1 MTTQFTI
8 RYNAMMEKAR
18 GLARKE
24 MSPLIERWHLFSAII
39 KISPR
44 LFHRLL
50 GKKNLTFPKPEPLPI
65 EAEET
70 GGNIHF
76 SADVY
81 RILSLNGGVLGDV
94 MNEVGLC
101 AIDIQHVAAALLL
114 DSDRQSPVREIVFE
128 NGINPDEARESIFT
142 ALKKMGDGSHGGI
155 GKSALKKINEI
166 RTRLLSEIVGQ
177 DEAVNQICTA
187 LLEFWN
193 RPLVERVRPLSI
205 FICGATGS
213 GKSFLAEK
221 FMEAVEWA
229 TGGKHVEILNAGM
242 YSSRDSS
249 RDIVGLDC
257 SWRGGPR
264 PGTVTLPIHDN
275 PSGVICLDNVDT
287 LHEIGLNHIT
297 RIIST
302 GRIKD
307 EGLAKMV
314 DFRDAICIFISSAG
328 SGGLSVGNDAKS
340 AAMQTRS
347 RLAEELCAGIQS
359 SEVRRNVRA
368 MVEQVTLPIVM
379 KPLGVDELREL
390 MRRAVSRQ
398 IVGLRRLAKKVEADA
413 AAIADLLIQTILS
426 LDARAIES
434 IAGEITAAVRNA
446 MVGGPCDW
454 WKIKTFQVSVEG
466 GEPYD
471 SETIS
476 KNLHMRKRQTV
487 KMAFSMDGAKGVLA
501 ISASGH
507 VLLPAVTDGII
518 RIEPPND
525 ADTFDKLVGISA
537 PVEYTERWR
546 RFFAGETKS
555 RPENLILSGPPGC
568 GKTSFVRCLAREL
581 GRPYAV
587 LDCNDL
593 ATPRAVL
600 DAFAKIRR
608 YAGDGILAFFDE
620 IDAIAGDRSGKS
632 EDYIERINTFLGQ
645 MDGFNHDPNA
655 DKILYLAATNRLSD
669 LDSAA
674 VRNGRLGQCIIFAPL
689 QEEERLHLVQLAGK
703 EYGVD
708 IDSSLAKFIAE
719 TSEAYAPSTIK
730 GIIREMAF
738 TSAKPTRAD
747 YLRARRVVVE
757 GAYTQHTVLRPE
769 DEFDV
774 ALHEIG
780 HAWCCDK
787 RGRRFVQATIVSGG
801 SNLGVLEEFANNGG
815 CHSTSKDILN
825 SIDVALS
832 GRAAQEVVLGRCTD
846 GAVNDIQAAT
856 KFAMQYV
863 RAGFSSY
870 GLGVPP
876 DGFDWDEISSVVR
889 KLLDSRYAAVKRQMA
904 GEKRI
909 LRRLASLLQEKKII
923 FQDELQGV
931 CRNAKAERSISH
943 V

>member
-1 MTTQFTI
+1 MTTKFTNG
-8 RYNAMMEKAR
+8 YNTMLEKAR
-18 GLARKE
+18 GLAKKE
-24 MSPLIERWHLFSAII
+24 MSPRIERWHLFSAIL
-39 KISPR
+39 KMSPR

-50 GKKNLTFPKPEPLPI
+50 GKKDLTFPKPEPLPI

-70 GGNIHF
+70 GGDIHF

-81 RILSLNGGVLGDV
+81 RILSLNGGVLSDV
-94 MNEVGLC
+94 MNEVGSRT
-101 AIDIQHVAAALLL
+101 IDIQHVGAALLL
-114 DSDRQSPVREIVFE
+114 DPDRQSPVREIVFE

-142 ALKKMGDGSHGGI
+142 TLKKMGDGRHGGI
-155 GKSALKKINEI
+155 GRTALKKINEI
-166 RTRLLSEIVGQ
+166 RTRLLREVVGQ

-193 RPLVERVRPLSI
+193 RPLEERVRPLSI
-205 FICGATGS
+205 FICGASGS

-221 FMEAVEWA
+221 LMRAVEWA
-229 TGGKHVEILNAGM
+229 TGEKHIEILNAGM
-242 YSSRDSS
+242 FSSRDSS
-249 RDIVGLDC
+249 RDIVGFDC
-257 SWRGGPR
+257 SWKGGPR
-264 PGTVTLPIHDN
+264 PGACTLPIYDN
-275 PSGVICLDNVDT
+275 PSGVICLDNVNT

-302 GRIKD
+302 GCIKD
-307 EGLAKMV
+307 EGLGKIV

-328 SGGLSVGNDAKS
+328 SDGIAAGNDAKS
-340 AAMQTRS
+340 AARQTRS
-347 RLAEELCAGIQS
+347 RLAEELCAGILS
-359 SEVRRNVRA
+359 PEVSRNIRA
-368 MVEQVTLPIVM
+368 MVEQVTLPVIM

-398 IVGLRRLAKKVEADA
+398 INGLRRIVKKVEADA
-413 AAIADLLIQTILS
+413 AAIADLLIQTIPS
-426 LDARAIES
+426 LDARAIEP
-434 IAGEITAAVRNA
+434 IAGEITGAVRNA

-454 WKIKTFQVSVEG
+454 GKIKTIQASVDG

-471 SETIS
+471 AEIIS

-487 KMAFSMDGAKGVLA
+487 KMAFSMDGTKGVLS
-501 ISASGH
+501 ISVGGH

-518 RIEPPND
+518 RIEPPSD

-537 PVEYTERWR
+537 PVEYTQRWR
-546 RFFAGETKS
+546 RFFAGETQS

-581 GRPYAV
+581 GKPYAV

-593 ATPRAVL
+593 ATPRAVV

-889 KLLDSRYAAVKRQMA
+889 KLLDSRYATVKRQMA